1 MTFIKVFTA
10 GDGGGGGCKIDYIDC
25 LHNNA
30 DDDDDDNRIS
40 MLMMS

>member
-10 GDGGGGGCKIDYIDC
+10 GGGGGGCKIDYIDC

-30 DDDDDDNRIS
+30 DDDDDNRIS